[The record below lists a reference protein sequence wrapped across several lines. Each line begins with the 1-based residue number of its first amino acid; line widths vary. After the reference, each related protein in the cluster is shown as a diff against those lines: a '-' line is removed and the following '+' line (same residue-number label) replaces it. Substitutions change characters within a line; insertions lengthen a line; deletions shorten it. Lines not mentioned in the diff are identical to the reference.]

1 MSEIGPSARFA
12 GRTAVVTGGGAGIGR
27 AIAER
32 FFAAGA
38 NVLIADICAAH
49 DAAAAIDPTRRRA
62 AGLELD
68 IGCDQDVDALSG
80 AVERAFGG
88 CDILINNAAIAT
100 SLLPS
105 NFTDIAID
113 EWRRLFEVNVFGA
126 ARCARAAL
134 PLLRRSRAGRI
145 VNIASGAAFKGIPF
159 LLHYVSSKG
168 AILAM
173 TKGLARELGADGI
186 TVNAVA
192 PGFTL
197 SPSVLDNKE
206 QMESTRALALL
217 GRTIKRDEYPDDVA
231 GAVLFLAS
239 EDAAFITGQTVVVD
253 GGTYMH

>member
-1 MSEIGPSARFA
+1 M
-12 GRTAVVTGGGAGIGR
+12 
-27 AIAER
+27 
-32 FFAAGA
+32 
-38 NVLIADICAAH
+38 
-49 DAAAAIDPTRRRA
+49 
-62 AGLELD
+62 
-68 IGCDQDVDALSG
+68 
-80 AVERAFGG
+80 
-88 CDILINNAAIAT
+88 
-100 SLLPS
+100 
-105 NFTDIAID
+105 D
-113 EWRRLFEVNVFGA
+113 EWRRLFDVNVFGP

-134 PLLRRSRAGRI
+134 PLLRQSRAGRI

-173 TKGLARELGADGI
+173 TKGLARELGAEGI

-206 QMESTRALALL
+206 QMDSTRALALL
-217 GRTIKRDEYPDDVA
+217 GRTIKRDEYPDDVV

-239 EDAAFITGQTVVVD
+239 DDAAFMTGQTLVVD

>member
-1 MSEIGPSARFA
+1 MRGGRRHWRSSTSGSTSEMSEIGPSARFA
-12 GRTAVVTGGGAGIGR
+12 GRTAVVTGGG
-27 AIAER
+27 
-32 FFAAGA
+32 
-38 NVLIADICAAH
+38 
-49 DAAAAIDPTRRRA
+49 

-186 TVNAVA
+186 TVNAV
-192 PGFTL
+192 
-197 SPSVLDNKE
+197 
-206 QMESTRALALL
+206 
-217 GRTIKRDEYPDDVA
+217 
-231 GAVLFLAS
+231 
-239 EDAAFITGQTVVVD
+239 
-253 GGTYMH
+253 

>member
-1 MSEIGPSARFA
+1 MVEMTPAGRFA
-12 GRTAVVTGGGAGIGR
+12 GRTAVVTGGAAGIGR
-27 AIAER
+27 AIAGG
-32 FFAAGA
+32 FFSAGA
-38 NVLIADICAAH
+38 NVLIADISGSTEAAVS
-49 DAAAAIDPTRRRA
+49 IDPSGKHVV
-62 AGLELD
+62 GLKLD
-68 IGCDQDVDALSG
+68 IGSDNDVDALPD
-80 AVERAFGG
+80 AVERIFGD
-88 CDILINNAAIAT
+88 CDILVNNAAIAT
-100 SLLPS
+100 SLHPS
-105 NFTDIAID
+105 NFSDIRMD

-134 PLLRRSRAGRI
+134 PMLKRSCAGRI

-173 TKGLARELGADGI
+173 TKGLARELGGDGI

-197 SPSVLDNKE
+197 SPSVLNNKE
-206 QMESTRALALL
+206 QMEGTRALALL
-217 GRTIKRDEYPDDVA
+217 GRTIKRDEYPDDVV

-239 EDAAFITGQTVVVD
+239 DEAAFVTGQTIVVD